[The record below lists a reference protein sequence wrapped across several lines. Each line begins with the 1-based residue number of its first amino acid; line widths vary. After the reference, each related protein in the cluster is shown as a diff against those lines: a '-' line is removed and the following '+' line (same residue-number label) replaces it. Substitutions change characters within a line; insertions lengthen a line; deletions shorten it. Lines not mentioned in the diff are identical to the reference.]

1 MRRGGGRGS
10 NSNRHLN
17 SFLTQCRKLEDLAI
31 RVETSYSARGSERL
45 DLSVLPLGREL
56 KRLEVSYAQREEGQ
70 GGLRNNLQPV
80 LSALDAGRLEGLE
93 VLVLRGLDARRDARE
108 WVVGDGGVRLEEGV
122 GRLISWAGM
131 KEGRELR
138 SEDIRTDDDGEGEK
152 AGSGQVVAVWVER
165 SWIGAA

>member
-1 MRRGGGRGS
+1 M
-10 NSNRHLN
+10 
-17 SFLTQCRKLEDLAI
+17 EDLAI

-93 VLVLRGLDARRDARE
+93 VLVLRGLDARREAGE
-108 WVVGDGGVRLEEGV
+108 WAVGDGGVRMEEGME
-122 GRLISWAGM
+122 RLISWAEM
-131 KEGRELR
+131 DKGRELKV
-138 SEDIRTDDDGEGEK
+138 EDIRTDDDGEGEK
-152 AGSGQVVAVWVER
+152 AGSEQVVAVWVER
-165 SWIGAA
+165 FWVGAA